1 MDKVASNSQRAD
13 IVKEVKKL
21 QPETFFKSTPYI
33 KNADMIN
40 YESALRQTMERWIA
54 DSSCKDLIDG
64 VISALSGSI
73 DRQVK
78 VMETSHIDIS
88 PYTRDEYQK
97 SLLPL
102 LNQLNDADK
111 LPALVFHYDRNG
123 IERIAQELV
132 TALETAENKWKAGN
146 ADWQS
151 KVEQWRKWKN
161 DAKTRQKRED
171 AKLKSAKSKSL
182 QENAREGAE
191 GSWLDTFD
199 PDKPLPQFSFQ
210 SPRSKVA
217 GQELEDDIAALT
229 RWNDIPD
236 FVASGLRRGIGIHHS
251 GCNRKLRSL
260 IETLFRAGTLR
271 VVIATG
277 MSALLLLT
285 IRDVGAGNQYALSY
299 GDFRW

>member
-1 MDKVASNSQRAD
+1 MDKVASKSQRAD

-21 QPETFFKSTPYI
+21 QPEIFFKSTPYI
-33 KNADMIN
+33 KNSDMIN

-54 DSSCKDLIDG
+54 DSSCSDLIDG

-73 DRQVK
+73 DRHVK
-78 VMETSHIDIS
+78 VMETSHTEIS

-123 IERIAQELV
+123 IECIAQELV
-132 TALETAENKWKAGN
+132 TALETAENKWKAGDV
-146 ADWQS
+146 AWQTR
-151 KVEQWRKWKN
+151 VETWQKWKN
-161 DAKTRQKRED
+161 DAKARQKSQD

-182 QENAREGAE
+182 QENAREAE

-236 FVASGLRRGIGIHHS
+236 FVANGLRRGIGIHHS

-277 MSALLLLT
+277 MSALLLLLV
-285 IRDVGAGNQYALSY
+285 DS
-299 GDFRW
+299 